1 MNNQIDNDSTLEV
14 AVLLPDD
21 AMKVQPKVKDDSQKK
36 KMIRRKIEDL
46 LDNKKLME
54 DFNLDDADFKT

>member
-54 DFNLDDADFKT
+54 DFNLDDADF